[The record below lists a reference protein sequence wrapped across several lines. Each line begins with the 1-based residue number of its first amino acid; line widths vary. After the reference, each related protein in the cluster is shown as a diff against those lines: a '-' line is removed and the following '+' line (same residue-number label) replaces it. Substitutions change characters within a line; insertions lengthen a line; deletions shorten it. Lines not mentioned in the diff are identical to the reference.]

1 MGIAW
6 PCLALGGQA
15 LHTMNIRASRCMPF
29 ISATL
34 MSFFSGSLQ
43 SGGSMIFIFNSI
55 AEIAG
60 VRLADVITG
69 VSFVYTFNAVINLVF
84 FTPRMID
91 TSTKSISLYEKAY
104 IRNKLCN
111 KSQAN
116 SEEYKEGVMVE
127 KPKEK
132 SSTVALFK
140 GNLLFWPKTATKI
153 IDFRLSN
160 LADGISRITMGVAKG
175 IPHELARCWL
185 ARVGQWI

>member
-1 MGIAW
+1 
-6 PCLALGGQA
+6 
-15 LHTMNIRASRCMPF
+15 
-29 ISATL
+29 
-34 MSFFSGSLQ
+34 
-43 SGGSMIFIFNSI
+43 MIFIFNSI

-140 GNLLFWPKTATKI
+140 GNLFFWPKTATKI

-160 LADGISRITMGVAKG
+160 LADVTSSVAVGIAEG
-175 IPHELARCWL
+175 IPYELARRWL
-185 ARVGQWI
+185 ARMGDGIRGCRV